1 MRDTFKTG
9 VSHHFNAKTV
19 LFRAVSHS
27 FFPCLSL
34 YILNAPPH
42 PISAYLTLF
51 AMEST
56 KALLPTFHSISAYLT
71 LYSTLLVF
79 DFLSAFIFHFIYPSL
94 SCKQLDVCLLCY
106 YYCRIFEA
114 TFTSFHPGEQFGSPA

>member
-9 VSHHFNAKTV
+9 VSHHFTAKTV

-27 FFPCLSL
+27 FFPCLSLFLLCLSL

-56 KALLPTFHSISAYLT
+56 KALPTFHSISAYLSFYFSLPYT
-71 LYSTLLVF
+71 LF
-79 DFLSAFIFHFIYPSL
+79 NIASL
-94 SCKQLDVCLLCY
+94 
-106 YYCRIFEA
+106 
-114 TFTSFHPGEQFGSPA
+114 